1 MDIII
6 EATAQ
11 ILKQEGPDGAST
23 NRIAARAGVSVGSI
37 YQYFP
42 NKEALFA
49 AVARRLVVT
58 MEQVLAEQLPQ
69 LISEEPEAAV
79 YGLIRAIWAL
89 QQEDPILYQ
98 RISRLEL
105 PEAEAVLE
113 SFEARTEGL
122 LAGVL
127 LSRLQPGEDP
137 ILVAKVLVRTV
148 AGLIQQ
154 SSRRDP
160 QAFHDPRL
168 EAELAKMIAGYLLP
182 KTRTP

>member
-1 MDIII
+1 
-6 EATAQ
+6 
-11 ILKQEGPDGAST
+11 
-23 NRIAARAGVSVGSI
+23 
-37 YQYFP
+37 
-42 NKEALFA
+42 
-49 AVARRLVVT
+49 
-58 MEQVLAEQLPQ
+58 
-69 LISEEPEAAV
+69 
-79 YGLIRAIWAL
+79 
-89 QQEDPILYQ
+89 
-98 RISRLEL
+98 
-105 PEAEAVLE
+105 
-113 SFEARTEGL
+113 
-122 LAGVL
+122 VL